1 MPSGPEGEGA
11 ATQVL
16 PAGRNFTPKGP
27 NQKTA
32 FWFLCRRSGGTLLLV
47 FFPMMERTKD
57 HRGPA
62 PRSAS
67 TPVARPRTPLRGTL
81 PGQLFRAS
89 GAGGSAD
96 CPRFRAAAAGW
107 DLGRKP
113 SGWTR
118 KARLVHAA
126 VGAGS
131 GSAGG
136 ETPPLRQAF
145 GFLRADSIRPYENGK
160 TWERPQEPFPR
171 FWLVTGAEAK
181 RSFAE
186 SSLPSFLSRK
196 RAYFS

>member
-1 MPSGPEGEGA
+1 MLGGLCSFQQWKEPKI
-11 ATQVL
+11 
-16 PAGRNFTPKGP
+16 AGDRLQGVRAL
-27 NQKTA
+27 Q
-32 FWFLCRRSGGTLLLV
+32 S
-47 FFPMMERTKD
+47 
-57 HRGPA
+57 PA
-62 PRSAS
+62 PG
-67 TPVARPRTPLRGTL
+67 PPLRGTL
-81 PGQLFRAS
+81 PGQSFRAS

-96 CPRFRAAAAGW
+96 CLPFRAAAAGW

-118 KARLVHAA
+118 KARLVLAA

-145 GFLRADSIRPYENGK
+145 GFLRADGIRPYGNRK

-171 FWLVTGAEAK
+171 FGFVTGAEAK